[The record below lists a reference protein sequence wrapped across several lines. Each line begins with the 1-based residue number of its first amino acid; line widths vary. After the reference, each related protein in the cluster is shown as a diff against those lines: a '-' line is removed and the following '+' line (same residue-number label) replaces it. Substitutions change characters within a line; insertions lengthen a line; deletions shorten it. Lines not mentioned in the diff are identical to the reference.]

1 VVRVRGVVQ
10 RVLQARVRVDGD
22 TVGEIGNGL
31 LLLVGVKQG
40 DTIADA
46 QYIAEKTANLRV
58 FPDAEGRMDVS
69 ALDAGAGVLVVSQ
82 FTLWGDARKGR
93 RPSYTQ
99 AAAGETAEHLYEAV
113 CSRLR
118 DLGLSVATGRFG
130 ADMRIEM
137 EGYGPVTILLD
148 SEKQF

>member
-1 VVRVRGVVQ
+1 VRGVVQ
-10 RVLQARVRVDGD
+10 RVLQARVRVDGE
-22 TVGEIGNGL
+22 TVGGIGNGL

-69 ALDAGAGVLVVSQ
+69 ALDAGAGVLVVTQ

-113 CSRLR
+113 CRRLR
-118 DLGLSVATGRFG
+118 ELGLSVATGRFG